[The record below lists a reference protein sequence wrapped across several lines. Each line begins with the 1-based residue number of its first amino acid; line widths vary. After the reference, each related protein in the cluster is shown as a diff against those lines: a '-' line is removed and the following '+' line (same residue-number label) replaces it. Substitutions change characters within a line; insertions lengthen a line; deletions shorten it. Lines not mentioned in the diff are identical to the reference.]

1 MFPDMKCNTQAPD
14 DGVYISRTTF
24 TMPLRPHVSCVR
36 SRCSHCETHWAACC
50 IVRLVQPT
58 SPLASLLT
66 APCHHIPSAHHALPD
81 CLPPTTRLPSTFF
94 VVSPACSVTGL
105 PLAPLPMDCSSCI
118 PQAAS
123 HVASPG
129 QVMLGCGRQS
139 LCSDCGLH
147 ADTAAECRL

>member
-1 MFPDMKCNTQAPD
+1 MTASTSAAPLSQCLC
-14 DGVYISRTTF
+14 GHMSAVYVAAAAT
-24 TMPLRPHVSCVR
+24 VR
-36 SRCSHCETHWAACC
+36 R
-50 IVRLVQPT
+50 
-58 SPLASLLT
+58 
-66 APCHHIPSAHHALPD
+66 
-81 CLPPTTRLPSTFF
+81 
-94 VVSPACSVTGL
+94 TGL
-105 PLAPLPMDCSSCI
+105 PVASCASSSQPRHWRRFSQPPVTTSRRHITHCPTACRLPPAYHQPFSWFHPLAVSLVSRWHRSPWHADCSSCI